1 MRTID
6 IANEIINQSIE
17 YSIQTKDKSYYTDFY
32 SVNKLIYYA
41 QAKRLKKYNGTII
54 DEPIIVD
61 ITGPFI
67 KWTLPIFGKY
77 NHDKITEK
85 QEVELMAPSLIREI
99 IRETIEEYGMLSTQE
114 IGILSK
120 NDPAWIEAY
129 ANSNNPE
136 ITSEMIK
143 KSEGQREETPKSLI
157 LLKNK

>member
-17 YSIQTKDKSYYTDFY
+17 YSIQTNDKSYYTDFY

-41 QAKRLKKYNGTII
+41 QAKELKKYNDTII
-54 DEPIIVD
+54 DEPIIADV
-61 ITGPFI
+61 TGPFI
-67 KWTLPIFGKY
+67 KGTLPIFGKY

-85 QEVELMAPSLIREI
+85 QEVELMVPSLMREI
-99 IRETIEEYGMLSTQE
+99 IRETIEEYGMLSAQE

-120 NDPAWIEAY
+120 NDSAWIEAY
-129 ANSNNPE
+129 AHSNNPE

-143 KSEGQREETPKSLI
+143 KSEDQREEIPKSLI
-157 LLKNK
+157 LLKTK